1 MSRKK
6 PTARIE
12 TLFFNVTYEDG
23 SLSSNR
29 KILATQ
35 LENANDDDA
44 AQALIAKQDREI
56 GERSG
61 RPRPAIKSIARVKAK

>member
-6 PTARIE
+6 PTARVE

-23 SLSSNR
+23 TLSSNR

-35 LENANDDDA
+35 LDNASDDDA
-44 AQALIAKQDREI
+44 AQSLIEAQDREI

-61 RPRPAIKSIARVKAK
+61 RPRPRIKAIARVRDK